1 MKRNREAVADLTP
14 PRPPPPS
21 FLGKIKRIAKG
32 RKAGRVSDKKP
43 RAAPPPPSLAQG
55 LDPPQRRMRKINTD
69 HNIMTKLREV
79 A

>member
-14 PRPPPPS
+14 PRPPPS

-32 RKAGRVSDKKP
+32 RKAGRVSGKKP
-43 RAAPPPPSLAQG
+43 PPPPSLAQG

-69 HNIMTKLREV
+69 HNIMTKLRDV

>member
-14 PRPPPPS
+14 PRPPPS
-21 FLGKIKRIAKG
+21 FLAKIKRIAKG

-43 RAAPPPPSLAQG
+43 PPPSLAQG
-55 LDPPQRRMRKINTD
+55 LDPPKRRMRKINTD
-69 HNIMTKLREV
+69 HNIMTKLRDV

>member
-14 PRPPPPS
+14 PRPPPS

-32 RKAGRVSDKKP
+32 RKAGRVSGKKP
-43 RAAPPPPSLAQG
+43 PPPPPSLAQG

-69 HNIMTKLREV
+69 HNIMTKLRDV

>member
-1 MKRNREAVADLTP
+1 MKTNREAVADLTP
-14 PRPPPPS
+14 PPPPS

-43 RAAPPPPSLAQG
+43 PVPPPPSLAQG

-69 HNIMTKLREV
+69 HNIMTKLRDV

>member
-14 PRPPPPS
+14 PRPPPS

-32 RKAGRVSDKKP
+32 RKAGRVATKN
-43 RAAPPPPSLAQG
+43 RARPPPPPSLAQG
-55 LDPPQRRMRKINTD
+55 LDPPLRRMRKINTD
-69 HNIMTKLREV
+69 HNIMTKLRDV

>member
-14 PRPPPPS
+14 PRPPS

-43 RAAPPPPSLAQG
+43 PPPSLAQG
-55 LDPPQRRMRKINTD
+55 LDPPLRRMRKINTD
-69 HNIMTKLREV
+69 HNIMTKLRDV

>member
-14 PRPPPPS
+14 PPPPS

-43 RAAPPPPSLAQG
+43 PPPLP
-55 LDPPQRRMRKINTD
+55 
-69 HNIMTKLREV
+69 
-79 A
+79 